1 MCTKVPMHVCA
12 CICVYMGVLC
22 TRALSYMCIYVCMSV
37 LCAHTLHMCVCACM
51 HLCTSILCICS
62 LSCVYIYVHGCAV
75 CKFMYMHST
84 PCLYACMFVPYACLH
99 MCTHMPVHNMCAHV
113 CMHTCAYSHMY
124 THIPVHACAY
134 VCYVHVHVCVHTTAL
149 CTLHSWRVGL
159 SLHLTPCPRGVP
171 IPVFVKKCPQELAQQ
186 PEAALLSLGIHS
198 QKGRGLSREQG
209 KGGWGTT

>member
-1 MCTKVPMHVCA
+1 MFTHVHTHTCSHVC
-12 CICVYMGVLC
+12 
-22 TRALSYMCIYVCMSV
+22 
-37 LCAHTLHMCVCACM
+37 
-51 HLCTSILCICS
+51 
-62 LSCVYIYVHGCAV
+62 VH
-75 CKFMYMHST
+75 
-84 PCLYACMFVPYACLH
+84 
-99 MCTHMPVHNMCAHV
+99 VHAREYV
-113 CMHTCAYSHMY
+113 CMHTCAYSHMC

-134 VCYVHVHVCVHTTAL
+134 VCYVHVCAHTTAL

-209 KGGWGTT
+209 KEGWGTTWLNPLVLQPRKEKNRR